1 MLECMRRDRGRGL
14 SRESGARALDRT
26 LSVCIS
32 NCIRIV
38 FESRVA
44 RRRAESPR
52 QGAPPRPGVTGLER
66 RGAAVTS
73 ARLRAH
79 RGRGTLTS
87 TRGEGDASR
96 RCSCGGVA
104 RVDRAGARA
113 PRGGEGGSA
122 GARRGRNG

>member
-1 MLECMRRDRGRGL
+1 MSRGLVPLTEPLVCVLVIVYVLYLRAVWRVGGPRVRDRG
-14 SRESGARALDRT
+14 
-26 LSVCIS
+26 
-32 NCIRIV
+32 
-38 FESRVA
+38 
-44 RRRAESPR
+44 
-52 QGAPPRPGVTGLER
+52 RPGVTGLER

-79 RGRGTLTS
+79 RGRGTLPS